1 MIKKNF
7 LTGLLVLIP
16 LILTFWVLFSLIK
29 FLDQVLF
36 LLPETL
42 RPDYV
47 LGTEVFGFG
56 VILTFIII
64 LITGI
69 IANNFFGKKIISLYE
84 VLLNRLPFVKS
95 IYKSIKQVSD
105 TLLSSSG
112 DAFSKAVLIE
122 FPNAGTYTFAFV
134 TGVPN
139 VQIAKYLKGKF
150 VNVYVPTTPN
160 PTSGYTLIVPTK
172 KIIEIDLSVDQVL
185 KYVISMG
192 VSTSDEQFVKKN
204 KKRKKVENK

>member
-7 LTGLLVLIP
+7 ITGLLVLIP

-42 RPDYV
+42 RPDYI
-47 LGTEVFGFG
+47 LGIEVFGFG

-64 LITGI
+64 LLTGI
-69 IANNFFGKKIISLYE
+69 IANNIFGKKIITLYE

-95 IYKSIKQVSD
+95 VYKSIKQVSD

-112 DAFSKAVLIE
+112 NAFTKAVLIE
-122 FPNAGTYTFAFV
+122 FPISGTYTFAFI
-134 TGVPN
+134 TGEPDQVLTKN
-139 VQIAKYLKGKF
+139 LKGKYL
-150 VNVYVPTTPN
+150 NVYVPTTPN
-160 PTSGYTLIVPTK
+160 PTSGYTLMVPRNK
-172 KIIEIDLSVDQVL
+172 VVELDIGVDQVL

-192 VSTSDEQFVKKN
+192 VVPGDKKLKQ
-204 KKRKKVENK
+204 KK

>member
-29 FLDQVLF
+29 FLDQILF

-42 RPDYV
+42 RPDYI

-64 LITGI
+64 LITGL

-84 VLLNRLPFVKS
+84 LFLNRLPFVKS
-95 IYKSIKQVSD
+95 IYKSITSF
-105 TLLSSSG
+105 L
-112 DAFSKAVLIE
+112 FSK
-122 FPNAGTYTFAFV
+122 
-134 TGVPN
+134 
-139 VQIAKYLKGKF
+139 
-150 VNVYVPTTPN
+150 
-160 PTSGYTLIVPTK
+160 
-172 KIIEIDLSVDQVL
+172 
-185 KYVISMG
+185 
-192 VSTSDEQFVKKN
+192 KN
-204 KKRKKVENK
+204 NNFFKR

>member
-7 LTGLLVLIP
+7 ITGLLVLIP

-42 RPDYV
+42 RPDYI
-47 LGTEVFGFG
+47 LGIEVFGFG

-64 LITGI
+64 LLTGI
-69 IANNFFGKKIISLYE
+69 IANNFFGKKIITLYE
-84 VLLNRLPFVKS
+84 VLLNKLPFVKS

-112 DAFSKAVLIE
+112 NAFTKAVLIE
-122 FPNAGTYTFAFV
+122 FPISGTYTFAFI
-134 TGVPN
+134 TGEPD
-139 VQIAKYLKGKF
+139 QILTKNLKGKYL
-150 VNVYVPTTPN
+150 NVYVPTTPN
-160 PTSGYTLIVPTK
+160 PTSGYTLMVPRDK
-172 KIIEIDLSVDQVL
+172 VVELDIGVDQVL

-192 VSTSDEQFVKKN
+192 VVPGDKKLKQ
-204 KKRKKVENK
+204 KK